1 MLSPVTSIPI
11 PARLTPHETGAWIGT
26 WAKVLEQPDL
36 HLALPADA
44 QLDCAAVVL
53 LAAGIGKRRSLGMRT
68 WMHAE
73 DGRALRFL
81 QDVDFLRELEVDADV
96 EPARAPAG
104 RAVPLR
110 RIANLDVAR
119 RQADA
124 TRALFERV
132 VPSMPPSTIRAAQFV
147 FEELAANVVQHSAA
161 PQTGFGMASA
171 DPGTKRVQIAFA
183 DAGVG
188 FLESLS
194 SNPEFSGRIADDAE
208 AIRLALDRRV
218 GRAASGNIGMGLF
231 LLSTFA
237 DRVQGDLWIAT
248 GNAMLVRRSGEGG
261 RRDATYERTA
271 GWRGAF
277 LCLDAPVP
285 GW

>member
-11 PARLTPHETGAWIGT
+11 PARWTPRETGAWIGT
-26 WAKVLEQPDL
+26 WAKVHEQEDL
-36 HLALPADA
+36 HLALPANA
-44 QLDCAAVVL
+44 QLDCAGVVL
-53 LAAGIGKRRSLGMRT
+53 LAAGIGKRRSLGMRA

-96 EPARAPAG
+96 GPGAAPAG

-124 TRALFERV
+124 TRALLERI

-147 FEELAANVVQHSAA
+147 FEELAANVVQHSGAA
-161 PQTGFGMASA
+161 QMGFGMAAA
-171 DPGTKRVQIAFA
+171 DPAAKRVQIAFA

-194 SNPEFSGRIADDAE
+194 SNPEFRGRIADDAE
-208 AIRLALDRRV
+208 AIRIALDRRV
-218 GRAASGNIGMGLF
+218 GRGGSGNIGMGLF

-248 GNAMLVRRSGEGG
+248 GNAMLVRKSGEGG
-261 RRDATYERTA
+261 RRTETYERTA